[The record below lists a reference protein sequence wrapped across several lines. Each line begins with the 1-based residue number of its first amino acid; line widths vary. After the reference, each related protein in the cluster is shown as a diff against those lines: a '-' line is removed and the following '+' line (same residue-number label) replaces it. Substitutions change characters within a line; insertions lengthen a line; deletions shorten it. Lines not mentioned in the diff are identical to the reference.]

1 VVRHV
6 HEFLFVP
13 GMVIP
18 SPAFLDVHGPG
29 TLLVEN
35 AMVRLTRGAADVPQ
49 LQRAVNDLVAPGA
62 PIDDLHLIQ
71 RRVDTTIGVERAAL
85 LLLAVAI
92 AIAGMM
98 LVGQALGRS
107 VAIPSGEVGV
117 LKAMGFDRSSMAL
130 CTALAHLVVAGV
142 GALAAL
148 ATAVVASH
156 WFPLG
161 LASQI
166 DPDSGLHADWIVL
179 GPGIALTV
187 AVVLGSAAAIG
198 WRLMNPRRSASFLR
212 PSTLVER
219 VTRVAPLTVGI
230 GTTMALRPGGDRSS
244 GFTHPALV
252 GAVVGVLGVVGTIT
266 IDRGLNEALANP
278 ARAGVAWDATVT
290 PAPSD
295 RTETGVNQ
303 SRLDS
308 IGALPDV
315 AAAGVVSR
323 LVSQVNDAGVPV
335 FSVQPSV
342 GSIALVSTSGR
353 APRGDGEAAIG
364 PQTARQL
371 NVDIGDTITVGSR
384 RLRVRIVG
392 QALFP
397 ADVHA
402 GFDEGLWLTPNGLQ
416 SIEPPVSPDDFTG
429 PDRSIAIRFRPG
441 VDTGDAIAALQA
453 NQGESIAGIAPVEV
467 PPELTNLENVRT
479 LPRLLAG
486 FLALLAMAA
495 VAHLLATSVRW
506 RRRDL
511 ATLRAL
517 GMTRGGARSVLTM
530 QGTAVALV
538 GLTVGIPLGVAV
550 GRTGWRLITSRVP
563 LSFVGPIALVS
574 ILVLVPAALAIV
586 NLLAVWPG
594 HAAARLRP
602 AEVLRAE

>member
-1 VVRHV
+1 
-6 HEFLFVP
+6 
-13 GMVIP
+13 
-18 SPAFLDVHGPG
+18 
-29 TLLVEN
+29 
-35 AMVRLTRGAADVPQ
+35 
-49 LQRAVNDLVAPGA
+49 
-62 PIDDLHLIQ
+62 
-71 RRVDTTIGVERAAL
+71 
-85 LLLAVAI
+85 
-92 AIAGMM
+92 
-98 LVGQALGRS
+98 
-107 VAIPSGEVGV
+107 
-117 LKAMGFDRSSMAL
+117 
-130 CTALAHLVVAGV
+130 
-142 GALAAL
+142 
-148 ATAVVASH
+148 
-156 WFPLG
+156 
-161 LASQI
+161 
-166 DPDSGLHADWIVL
+166 
-179 GPGIALTV
+179 
-187 AVVLGSAAAIG
+187 
-198 WRLMNPRRSASFLR
+198 
-212 PSTLVER
+212 
-219 VTRVAPLTVGI
+219 
-230 GTTMALRPGGDRSS
+230 MALRPGGDRSS
-244 GFTHPALV
+244 GFIRPALV
-252 GAVVGVLGVVGTIT
+252 GAVVGILGIVGTMT

-278 ARAGVAWDATVT
+278 ARAGVAWDATLT

-315 AAAGVVSR
+315 AAVGVVSR
-323 LVSQVNDAGVPV
+323 LVSQVNGAGVPV

-353 APRGDGEAAIG
+353 APSGDDEAAIG

-371 NVDIGDTITVGSR
+371 NVDIGDMITVGS
-384 RLRVRIVG
+384 LQHRVRIVG

-416 SIEPPVSPDDFTG
+416 SIEPPVFPDDFTG

-441 VDTGDAIAALQA
+441 LDTGDAIAALQA